1 MKSKIKRCCL
11 ILLAMSPMLA
21 VAFAA
26 RSALAIEQIR
36 SANATDPDLGS
47 SNAESSGGV
56 PTDK

>member
-1 MKSKIKRCCL
+1 
-11 ILLAMSPMLA
+11 MSPMLA